1 MKTKRGDKS
10 IGFIAPSAGPR
21 TLSLEL
27 SVLPNSG
34 GQCSVNHTMELRG
47 IEPLTS
53 AVRLQRSTN

>member
-1 MKTKRGDKS
+1 MKSKQGDKS
-10 IGFIAPSAGPR
+10 IGFIALSAGPR

-34 GQCSVNHTMELRG
+34 GHCSVNHTMELRG